1 MTEQKRDAADSI
13 YDESG
18 LIVGEA
24 EPIRSLEIMHAELRD
39 ARAELAQIRRLKE
52 HYRLDRDQWKRAW
65 KDEQRRRIRLEET
78 LAEMRRVLRE
88 LLSK

>member
-1 MTEQKRDAADSI
+1 MTEQKRDADLI

-24 EPIRSLEIMHAELRD
+24 GPIQSLEIIHAELRD
-39 ARAELAQIRRLKE
+39 ARAELAQIRRLKD
-52 HYRLDRDQWKRAW
+52 HYRRDSDQWKRAW

-78 LAEMRRVLRE
+78 LAEIRRVLGESLR
-88 LLSK
+88 K